1 MSTEDQMTIDERYKY
16 LRRMKKHYLQAGRQE
31 QNQLLDE
38 LERATELHRKSLIRL
53 LHSDLQRQP
62 RRQQR
67 ERTYGL
73 AVQRAVG
80 VIAESLDYV
89 CAERLTPNLA
99 WLAEH
104 LAQHGELET
113 TPELLAK
120 LGQVSASTV
129 ERMLAQQ
136 RRDQPRLPRPGPRR
150 ANRLR
155 EIPMLRLPWQEQRP
169 GHFETDLVHHCGP
182 STSGEYVHTLQ
193 LIDVATGWSERVAV
207 LGRGYVVMQDAFLR
221 VLARLPFPVLEIH
234 PDNGSEFLNAHML
247 RFWQQWPQVCLSR
260 SRPWHKND
268 NPRVEQKNY
277 TLVRAYLGYERLDS
291 VTQTLALNQLYDR
304 LWLYY
309 NFFQPVLH
317 LTEKTVIHN
326 PDGSTRVKRKYD
338 LAKTPLDRLC
348 ATAAILPAHAE
359 QLRAWRDDINPRQL
373 RQEIQEHLDHLW
385 TLPGAQPGIT
395 EDVYQTLFTAPLV
408 PLAPDQ
414 PVPLAFNRTA
424 PPVPVAL
431 TVPS

>member
-16 LRRMKKHYLQAGRQE
+16 LRRLKKHYLPAGRKE
-31 QNQLLDE
+31 RSMLLDE
-38 LERATELHRKSLIRL
+38 MERATGLHRKSLIRL
-53 LHSDLQRQP
+53 LSSDLQRQP
-62 RRQQR
+62 RRQPR
-67 ERTYGL
+67 GRKYGA
-73 AVQRAVG
+73 AVRHAVF
-80 VIAESLDYV
+80 VIAESLDYI

-104 LAQHGELET
+104 LAQHGEIET
-113 TPELLAK
+113 TSELLVK
-120 LGQVSASTV
+120 LGQVSVSTV

-207 LGRGYVVMQDAFLR
+207 LGRGYVVMQDAFRR

-234 PDNGSEFLNAHML
+234 PDNGSEFLSAHML
-247 RFWQQWPQVCLSR
+247 RFWQQWPHIRLSR

-291 VTQTLALNQLYDR
+291 VAQTVALNHLYDR

-317 LTEKTVIHN
+317 LTEKTVIRN

-338 LAKTPLDRLC
+338 PAKTPLDRLC
-348 ATAAILPAHAE
+348 ATEAILPTHAE
-359 QLRAWRDDINPRQL
+359 QLRAWRDDVNPRQL
-373 RQEIQEHLDHLW
+373 RQEIQEHLDRLW
-385 TLPGAQPGIT
+385 TLPGAQPGVT
-395 EDVYQTLFTAPLV
+395 EDVYQTLFTDPQVL
-408 PLAPDQ
+408 LAPDN
-414 PVPLAFNRTA
+414 PGRLAFDRTPQPA
-424 PPVPVAL
+424 STAV
-431 TVPS
+431 TVSS